1 VGGQG
6 ADAERGRARLA
17 VGPDDGKRGPTGY
30 GAGKKVKGR
39 KRFLVVDT
47 LGLICAAVVCAASV
61 QEIPGAGPV
70 LAQLGGRC
78 PGVVKIWADAGY
90 HSRRL
95 IAWTEATLG
104 AALTIVSRAPGAR
117 GFQPLPKRWVVERT
131 FGWFGK
137 YRRLSKDYEQNP
149 RSSEAY
155 LYLAMTH
162 LMVRRLAT

>member
-1 VGGQG
+1 MGRES
-6 ADAERGRARLA
+6 ADAERGRARLP
-17 VGPDDGKRGPTGY
+17 VGGDDGKGGPKGY
-30 GAGKKVKGR
+30 DAGKKVKGR

-47 LGLICAAVVCAASV
+47 LGLICAAQVTAASV
-61 QEIPGAGPV
+61 QEIPGAVPV
-70 LAQLGGRC
+70 LAQVQARC

-104 AALTIVSRAPGAR
+104 AALTIVSRASGTR
-117 GFQPLPKRWVVERT
+117 GFAPLPKRWVVERT
-131 FGWFGK
+131 FAWLNK